1 MTDTPKLPGNTPPS
15 SPVPTSGN
23 GESRAIREVID
34 LSRPTGHQ
42 RREVGAVLNPLTE
55 AMLRDFRREVAGK
68 VADGSPRF
76 LCACCRSPVELRSNP
91 ASATVPRDGRAS
103 HFRHPVGA
111 GPCDWRTPHDPH
123 VAARKYPSNEGP
135 EHAFLKAQL
144 VDCLSRDPR
153 FSNIQVERQV
163 PILGG
168 THLQPDV
175 SATFLGQPVAFDIQ
189 LSTTGLKVVMDRE
202 KGYRG
207 AGCHHVWLT
216 GPEIA
221 QLTQACFGDIHS
233 AAGGRIFV
241 IDPASVAATMRAGKF
256 QLREIS
262 LTPRLAKGK
271 AVHSIWTSA
280 MVGAD
285 VVMKPAPER
294 RVEGL
299 ARYQRIMDTA
309 AQEAFGSARQRI
321 RDNAI
326 GGMPLKAVM
335 ADWRSVAAYV
345 DGDRYDRAAGDGLG
359 AVLAFLQ
366 QVESCCLDIGV
377 ETDQAMLQELRR
389 RADILLNQ
397 PGWAPLVEL
406 VLRIVPG
413 MEDAMGPGQLEQL
426 HRATARGGSS
436 LMTWYRSMLGV
447 HYPWLTYQ
455 LIARAPRFTP
465 NLAGFTGNA

>member
-15 SPVPTSGN
+15 SPISKSGG

-68 VADGSPRF
+68 IADGSPRF
-76 LCACCRSPVELRSNP
+76 LCACCQSPVELRSNP
-91 ASATVPRDGRAS
+91 ASATVPRDGRAA

-111 GPCDWRTPHDPH
+111 GLCDWRTPHDPH
-123 VAARKYPSNEGP
+123 VAARKYPTNEGP

-153 FSNIQVERQV
+153 FSDIQVEKQV

-168 THLQPDV
+168 TRLQPDV
-175 SATFLGQPVAFDIQ
+175 SATFLDQLIAFDIQ

-207 AGCHHVWLT
+207 AGYQHVWLT

-221 QLTQACFGDIHS
+221 RLTQACFGDIHS
-233 AAGGRIFV
+233 GAGGRIFV
-241 IDPASVAATMRAGKF
+241 IDPGSVAATMRTDQF

-262 LTPRLAKGK
+262 LAPRLAKGK
-271 AVHSIWTSA
+271 AMHSIWTSA

-285 VVMKPAPER
+285 VIMKPAPQRKAES
-294 RVEGL
+294 L
-299 ARYQRIMDTA
+299 ARYQRVMDTA
-309 AQEAFGSARQRI
+309 AYEALGAPRERI
-321 RDNAI
+321 RDNAAR
-326 GGMPLKAVM
+326 GLPLKAVM
-335 ADWRSVAAYV
+335 PDWRAIASYV
-345 DGDRYDRAAGDGLG
+345 DGDKYDRAGGDGLG
-359 AVLAFLQ
+359 AILAFLE
-366 QVESCCLDIGV
+366 QVERCCMDLTI
-377 ETDQAMLQELRR
+377 ETDDAMLRELRR
-389 RADILLNQ
+389 RTDIVLNQ

-406 VLRIVPG
+406 VLGIVPG
-413 MEDAMGPGQLEQL
+413 MDDAMGPAQLEQL
-426 HRATARGGSS
+426 HRATARRGSS
-436 LMTWYRSMLGV
+436 IMTWYRSMLSV
-447 HYPWLTYQ
+447 LYPWLAYQ